1 MKTPEELF
9 ETIVEEFSTTNQEVL
24 PGKMMSSPA
33 LQYKGK
39 VFAFFWKEQM
49 TFKLGKERD
58 LEAEFGIA
66 EYDFLSPFKN
76 KPPMKG
82 WYVVSSQYADQWPTL
97 TQEALF
103 LMEKTG
109 K

>member
-1 MKTPEELF
+1 MKSPEQLF
-9 ETIVEEFSTTNQEVL
+9 ESIVAAFTNVDANVV

-33 LQYKGK
+33 LKYKGK
-39 VFAFFWKEQM
+39 VFAFFWNEQM

-58 LEAEFGIA
+58 LEAEFGIG
-66 EYDFLSPFKN
+66 EYGFLSPFKN

-82 WYVVSSQYADQWPTL
+82 WYVIPNQFSDQWPTL

-103 LMEKTG
+103 LIEKSVR
-109 K
+109 

>member
-9 ETIVEEFSTTNQEVL
+9 ETIVKEFTNNNGDVL
-24 PGKMMSSPA
+24 SGKMMSSPA
-33 LQYKGK
+33 LKYKGK

-58 LEAEFGIA
+58 LEAEFGIV
-66 EYDFLSPFKN
+66 EYGFLSPFKN

-82 WYVVSSQYADQWPTL
+82 WYVVSSQFSDQWSTL

-103 LMEKTG
+103 LMQKTG
-109 K
+109 R